1 MQMQSR
7 RPPAAQPP
15 PRPERTHATAP
26 APAPASA
33 SIPAPEVQEPQTAPG
48 QFLLEYA
55 DPQARYYRA
64 SDDGVQA
71 FAALYSD
78 GRIRVAGASDGR
90 RLAGL
95 LQNDRGEVL
104 EIGSG
109 QWSRVYVRPAPDGR
123 LQLEIHGGAYDAH
136 VLTCEPLDA
145 AAIAR

>member
-1 MQMQSR
+1 MQTQTR
-7 RPPAAQPP
+7 RAPAEQPRPPHPDGAHAA
-15 PRPERTHATAP
+15 AP
-26 APAPASA
+26 
-33 SIPAPEVQEPQTAPG
+33 IPAPEAQEPQSGPG
-48 QFLLEYA
+48 QFLFEYA

-64 SDDGVQA
+64 WDDGVEA

>member
-1 MQMQSR
+1 MQSQTR
-7 RPPAAQPP
+7 RVPAAQPSP
-15 PRPERTHATAP
+15 PRPQPLPEPHAVP
-26 APAPASA
+26 AAHA
-33 SIPAPEVQEPQTAPG
+33 QEPDSEPYAQPA

-64 SDDGVQA
+64 SDAGIEA

-78 GRIRVAGASDGR
+78 GRIRVAGTSDGL

-136 VLTCEPLDA
+136 VLTCEPLEA